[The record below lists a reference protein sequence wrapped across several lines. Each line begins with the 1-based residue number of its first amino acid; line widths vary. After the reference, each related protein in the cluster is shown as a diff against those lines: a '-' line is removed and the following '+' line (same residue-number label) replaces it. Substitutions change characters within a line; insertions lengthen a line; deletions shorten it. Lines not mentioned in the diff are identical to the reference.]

1 MKVIK
6 SAAALSIIAASLYA
20 SVAHADP
27 AEAMYS
33 SKSLRAVE
41 TSIPEYP
48 RRAQMIGVEG
58 YSVVEFTVMPDGTVA
73 EPAIAET
80 NSRLFSRAALEAIE
94 SWKFEPVVA
103 DAGEAIPVRSA
114 MKFSF
119 VGSEQ

>member
-1 MKVIK
+1 MKAIK
-6 SAAALSIIAASLYA
+6 SAAALSIIAASLYT

-27 AEAMYS
+27 AEAFYS

-48 RRAQMIGVEG
+48 RRAEMIGVEG
-58 YSVVEFTVMPDGTVA
+58 YSIVEFTVMPDGTVA
-73 EPAIAET
+73 EPAIAAT

-103 DAGEAIPVRSA
+103 DAGEAVPVRSA

-119 VGSEQ
+119 VGQ